1 MEASLNQQS
10 DHVSGFLCGL
20 RESISVSLA
29 GGLFGFVF
37 GILAISY
44 GLTNSQTVAMSALVY
59 AGTAQVVSLSILMQP
74 SFSMISLLIMTVAI
88 CSRYFLMGITIRAL
102 IDKISIKSRLVSL
115 FTLMDENWALTML
128 KARHHFSPKF
138 LYGYFFGS
146 GLLAYAVW
154 VLCTI
159 IGVIFSSHVHN
170 PQQIGLD
177 FVFTA
182 LFLALLVG
190 SWRGKQELLPWIAS
204 FILSIVFKRFL
215 PGDWN
220 IVCAALVAST
230 IGILYESC
238 F

>member
-1 MEASLNQQS
+1 MNQQS
-10 DHVSGFLCGL
+10 EYASGFLCGIK
-20 RESISVSLA
+20 ESISVSLA

-37 GILAISY
+37 GILALSY
-44 GLTNSQTVAMSALVY
+44 GLTGSQTVAMSAIVY
-59 AGTAQVVSLSILMQP
+59 AGTAQVVSLGVLMQP
-74 SFSMISLLIMTVAI
+74 YFSIISLLIMTFAI
-88 CSRYFLMGITIRAL
+88 SSRYFLMGVSIRAL
-102 IDKISIKSRLVSL
+102 VDKVTMKSLLISL

-128 KARHHFSPKF
+128 KARHHFSPKY

-159 IGVIFSSHVHN
+159 IGVIFSGYVHH
-170 PQQIGLD
+170 PQEIGLD

-190 SWRGKQELLPWIAS
+190 SWRGKQELLPWVIS

-220 IVCAALVAST
+220 IICAALVAST